1 MGVSI
6 KDIAKAAGVSHT
18 TVSRALRDDPRI
30 SEQTRNLVHRLATEM
45 GYSPSAIARGLA
57 TGKTNTVGMVVTTI
71 SDPFVAPIVQGTERK
86 AMEAG
91 YSLLLSQ
98 SGADPERELAAVRL
112 LRERRVDGV
121 IVTASR
127 VGELYTPLLSDLR
140 VPIVLINNQK
150 GGEYLHSIYVND
162 FAGARMAVEHLIGL
176 GHRDIAYVAC
186 PERER
191 SNRNRM
197 SGYRAA
203 LESSGLPLN
212 EELIVQLSG
221 KADMDR
227 GAAVAEKFLS
237 LDERPTAL
245 FCYND
250 VTAIGAL
257 QALHEGGV
265 RVPEDI
271 SIVGFDD
278 VPISSVVCPAL
289 TTVAQPKEEMGVKA
303 MEMLLALIEGE
314 ERENIVVQPKLV
326 IRESTAPPPG

>member
-30 SEQTRNLVHRLATEM
+30 SEQTRNLVHRLAAEM

-71 SDPFVAPIVQGTERK
+71 SDPFVAPIAQGTERK

-91 YSLLLSQ
+91 YSLILSQ
-98 SGADPERELAAVRL
+98 SGADPDRELAAVRL

-127 VGELYTPLLSDLR
+127 VGELYTPLLSELK

-150 GGEYLHSIYVND
+150 GGGYLHSIYVDD
-162 FAGARMAVEHLIGL
+162 FAGAKMAVGLLIDL
-176 GHRDIAYVAC
+176 GHRDIAYIAC

-197 SGYRAA
+197 NGYKAA
-203 LESSGLPLN
+203 LESRGISVN
-212 EELIVQLSG
+212 ERLILQLEG
-221 KADMDR
+221 KDDMAR
-227 GAAVAEKFLS
+227 GAAAVEEILS

-250 VTAIGAL
+250 MTAIGAL
-257 QALHEGGV
+257 QALHESGV

-314 ERENIVVQPKLV
+314 ERENVVVKPRLV
-326 IRESTAPPPG
+326 VRSSTARV

>member
-71 SDPFVAPIVQGTERK
+71 SDPFVAPIAQGTERK

-91 YSLLLSQ
+91 YSLILSQ
-98 SGADPERELAAVRL
+98 SGADPDRELAAVRL

-127 VGELYTPLLSDLR
+127 VGELYTPLLSELK

-150 GGEYLHSIYVND
+150 EGGYLHSIYVDD
-162 FAGARMAVEHLIGL
+162 FAGAKMAVGLLIDL
-176 GHRDIAYVAC
+176 GHRDIAYIAC

-197 SGYRAA
+197 NGYKAA
-203 LESSGLPLN
+203 LESRGISVN
-212 EELIVQLSG
+212 ERLILQLGG
-221 KADMDR
+221 KDDMAR
-227 GAAVAEKFLS
+227 GAAAVEEILS

-250 VTAIGAL
+250 MTAIGAL
-257 QALHEGGV
+257 QALHESGV

-314 ERENIVVQPKLV
+314 ERENVVVKPRLV
-326 IRESTAPPPG
+326 VRSSTARV

>member
-71 SDPFVAPIVQGTERK
+71 SDPFVAPIAQGTERK
-86 AMEAG
+86 VMEAG
-91 YSLLLSQ
+91 YSLILSQ
-98 SGADPERELAAVRL
+98 SGADPDRELAAVRL

-127 VGELYTPLLSDLR
+127 VGELYTPLLSELK

-150 GGEYLHSIYVND
+150 EGGYLHSIYVDD
-162 FAGARMAVEHLIGL
+162 FAGAKMAVGLLIDL
-176 GHRDIAYVAC
+176 GHRDIAYIAC

-197 SGYRAA
+197 NGYKAA
-203 LESSGLPLN
+203 LESRGISVN
-212 EELIVQLSG
+212 ERLILQLEG
-221 KADMDR
+221 KDDMAR
-227 GAAVAEKFLS
+227 GAAAVEEILS

-250 VTAIGAL
+250 MTAIGAL
-257 QALHEGGV
+257 QALHESGV

-314 ERENIVVQPKLV
+314 ERENVVVKPRLV
-326 IRESTAPPPG
+326 VRSSTARV

>member
-30 SEQTRNLVHRLATEM
+30 SEQTRNLVHRLAAEM

-71 SDPFVAPIVQGTERK
+71 SDPFVAPIAQGTERK

-91 YSLLLSQ
+91 YSLILSQ
-98 SGADPERELAAVRL
+98 SGADPDRELAAVRL

-127 VGELYTPLLSDLR
+127 VGELYTPLLSELK

-150 GGEYLHSIYVND
+150 GGGYLHSIYVDD
-162 FAGARMAVEHLIGL
+162 FAGAKMAVGLLIDL
-176 GHRDIAYVAC
+176 GHRDIAYIAC

-197 SGYRAA
+197 NGYKAA
-203 LESSGLPLN
+203 LESRGISVN
-212 EELIVQLSG
+212 ERLILQLGG
-221 KADMDR
+221 KDDMAR
-227 GAAVAEKFLS
+227 GAAAVEEILS

-250 VTAIGAL
+250 MTAIGAL
-257 QALHEGGV
+257 QALHESGV

-314 ERENIVVQPKLV
+314 ERENVVVKPRLV
-326 IRESTAPPPG
+326 VRSSTARV

>member
-71 SDPFVAPIVQGTERK
+71 SDPFVAPIAQGTERK

-91 YSLLLSQ
+91 YSLILSQ
-98 SGADPERELAAVRL
+98 SGADPDRELAAVRL

-127 VGELYTPLLSDLR
+127 VGELYTPLLSELK

-150 GGEYLHSIYVND
+150 GGGYLHSIYVDD
-162 FAGARMAVEHLIGL
+162 FAGAKMAVGLLIDL
-176 GHRDIAYVAC
+176 GHRDIAYIAC

-197 SGYRAA
+197 NGYKAA
-203 LESSGLPLN
+203 LESRGISVN
-212 EELIVQLSG
+212 ERLILQLEG
-221 KADMDR
+221 KDDMAR
-227 GAAVAEKFLS
+227 GAAAVEEILS

-250 VTAIGAL
+250 MTAIGAL
-257 QALHEGGV
+257 QALHESGV

-314 ERENIVVQPKLV
+314 ERENVVVKPRLV
-326 IRESTAPPPG
+326 VRSSTARV